1 MYLFEIKTVQTGALK
16 TLIEALKEILTDT
29 NIEFSDTGLKIVA
42 MDSSKTILVHLKL
55 EATKFD
61 YYKCNRNTIA
71 GVSMINLFKLI
82 KTASND
88 DTLTFF
94 INESLPNILQ
104 IKLEQSGKKKVSTKR
119 LNLIDLNEP
128 PFEIPPAEFDCIISM
143 PSQDFQKVCR
153 DQSSISET
161 IEIKSVG
168 NQLFFSCKGDIGED
182 ETSYGETS
190 SESVEGLKFMKTNDK
205 IIQGYYKLKHLI
217 MFSKCTS
224 LCNNIEILMKNDFPI
239 LVTYTVGNLGKLRL
253 ALAPK
258 KMDE

>member
-1 MYLFEIKTVQTGALK
+1 MYLFEYKTVQTAALK
-16 TLIEALKEILTDT
+16 TLTEALKEILTDV
-29 NIEFSDTGLKIVA
+29 NVEFSDAGIKIVA

-55 EATKFD
+55 EASKFD
-61 YYKCNRNTIA
+61 YHKCNKNIVV

-82 KTASND
+82 KTASNE

-94 INESLPNILQ
+94 INESQPNILQ
-104 IKLEQSGKKKVSTKR
+104 IKLEQGGKKKLSIKR
-119 LNLIDLNEP
+119 LNLIDLNEAP
-128 PFEIPPAEFDCIISM
+128 INVPPAEFDCIISM

-153 DQSSISET
+153 DQSNISDV

-168 NQLFFSCKGDIGED
+168 NQLIFSCKGDIGED

-190 SESVEGLKFMKTNDK
+190 NESADGLKFMKNNDK
-205 IIQGYYKLKHLI
+205 IIQGYYRLKHLI

-224 LCNNIEILMKNDFPI
+224 LCTNIEILMKNDFPI
-239 LVTYTVGNLGKLRL
+239 LITYAVGNLGKLRL

-258 KMDE
+258 KLDD